1 MPSNRSLTT
10 HKTARP
16 ISLCQGAI
24 AIGLH
29 KACLLNSEQ
38 RFSNNFNVVW
48 WTAAKQV
55 SQFCYISMFMIVLQF
70 QSWNHRKSLWFPV
83 TCISKVWGQQTY
95 AACTLDKQ
103 TIANNLSCSLYVLNT
118 LPRKT
123 MCFSLWAK
131 FIQIILRVLPS
142 TWQIRSNPQ
151 GKFQLTR
158 SPSRHWDGATN
169 PNFMHYCKGNHWR
182 FPKKL
187 V

>member
-103 TIANNLSCSLYVLNT
+103 TIANNLSCSLYRLKYTAPKNYV
-118 LPRKT
+118 
-123 MCFSLWAK
+123 FQSLS
-131 FIQIILRVLPS
+131 QIHPNHITCSAVNLADTFES
-142 TWQIRSNPQ
+142 TGEIPVDQVAIKALGR
-151 GKFQLTR
+151 
-158 SPSRHWDGATN
+158 RHQ
-169 PNFMHYCKGNHWR
+169 
-182 FPKKL
+182 PKL
-187 V
+187 HALL